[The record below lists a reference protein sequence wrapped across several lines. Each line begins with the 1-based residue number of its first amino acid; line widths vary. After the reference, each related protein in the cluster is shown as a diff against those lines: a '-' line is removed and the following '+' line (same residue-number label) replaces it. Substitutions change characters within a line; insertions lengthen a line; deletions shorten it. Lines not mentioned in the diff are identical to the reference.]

1 MRAERTEAIDFK
13 YSRISNR
20 WELDL
25 HILVCSTSEL
35 RKFFSLKK
43 FQNFK
48 NLTVKFLKFNERNG
62 QKNENSIQLIT
73 YQFDTLNEL

>member
-1 MRAERTEAIDFK
+1 MGVRPSYFGMFNIRAQE
-13 YSRISNR
+13 
-20 WELDL
+20 
-25 HILVCSTSEL
+25 
-35 RKFFSLKK
+35 FFSLKK

-48 NLTVKFLKFNERNG
+48 NLTVKFLKFNKRNG